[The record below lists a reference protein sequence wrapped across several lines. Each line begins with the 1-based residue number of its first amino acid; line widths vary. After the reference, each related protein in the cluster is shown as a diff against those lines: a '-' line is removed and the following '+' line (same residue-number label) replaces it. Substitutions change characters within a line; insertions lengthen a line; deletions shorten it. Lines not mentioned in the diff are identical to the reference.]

1 MSVRTKQLLVPWRYP
16 DAGQYESGPKFSR
29 LWLVQ
34 CRLVRMS
41 VSMNRLIFVC
51 VYGPGQSCSSYDFFS
66 VRCCLV
72 RMSVTG
78 KQLLVA
84 WRYPSSVSSNR
95 NQNTRTPASPM
106 LVRKYRLV
114 RIVFVVVVAV
124 VVVVVVCLFLP

>member
-1 MSVRTKQLLVPWRYP
+1 MS
-16 DAGQYESGPKFSR
+16 FSA
-29 LWLVQ
+29 
-34 CRLVRMS
+34 
-41 VSMNRLIFVC
+41 
-51 VYGPGQSCSSYDFFS
+51 
-66 VRCCLV
+66 
-72 RMSVTG
+72 

-124 VVVVVVCLFLP
+124 VVVFLVAVKAALLFFV